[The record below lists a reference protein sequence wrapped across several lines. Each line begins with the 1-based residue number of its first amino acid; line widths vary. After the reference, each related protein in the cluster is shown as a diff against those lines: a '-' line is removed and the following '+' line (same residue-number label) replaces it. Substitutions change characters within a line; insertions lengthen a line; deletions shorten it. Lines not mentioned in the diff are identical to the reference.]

1 MEEDDYYSILGVAR
15 SASKDEIKRAFKE
28 KAKKHHPDKGGD
40 AEKFKAINEAYKV
53 LSDDE
58 LKTRYDRFGKQGM
71 EGVDLGGF
79 DFFDIFG
86 MSSSHANRR
95 SKDRLLDLEV
105 TMEEAYK
112 GVSVKFRFKRKVFT
126 GNATKCSH
134 CRGQGKIMERMTTNI
149 GIIQNLCVC
158 PSCAGTG
165 TDVKESQFQ
174 TQTEIINVAVPP
186 HCHAG
191 YQIVIPEKADEMPNR
206 QNGDLVLRIVIKEHE
221 VFRLLNDRDLLWPVR
236 IHPIEALTSFLRSC
250 VLPSDEE
257 VTVAHKPGAPFL
269 STIHQW
275 RVIPGKGLYDARR
288 ERGNLF
294 VMFEFEEFSFAEDD
308 RRVLAGLAGVS
319 LPPATAPDKS
329 EGVAVADLACCDPA
343 PIPSRQ
349 NQQQRQRHPH
359 QPPQFHHPFQNAHH
373 PNVQECRP
381 S

>member
-1 MEEDDYYSILGVAR
+1 MMEEDDYYGVLGVAR

-40 AEKFKAINEAYKV
+40 AERFKAINEAYKV

-58 LKTRYDRFGKQGM
+58 LRTRYDRFGKQGM

-86 MSSSHANRR
+86 MHPHAGGGGRR

-105 TMEEAYK
+105 TMEEAYR

-126 GNATKCSH
+126 GDATKCPH
-134 CRGQGKIMERMTTNI
+134 CRGQGKIMERMTTSI

-165 TDVKESQFQ
+165 TNVKESQFQ
-174 TQTEIINVAVPP
+174 TQTEVISVAVPP

-191 YQIVIPEKADEMPNR
+191 YQVVIPEKADEMPNM
-206 QNGDLVLRIVIKEHE
+206 QNGDLVLRIVIKEHD
-221 VFRLLNDRDLLWPVR
+221 VFRLLNGRDLLWPVR
-236 IHPIEALTSFLRSC
+236 IHPIEALTSFSRSC
-250 VLPSDEE
+250 VLPSGEE
-257 VTVAHKPGAPFL
+257 VVITHMPGKPFL

-275 RVIPGKGLYDARR
+275 RVIPDKGLYDARR

-294 VMFEFEEFSFAEDD
+294 IRFDFEEFSFAEKD

-319 LPPATAPDKS
+319 LPVSDSS
-329 EGVAVADLACCDPA
+329 EGVAVAGLACCDPA

-349 NQQQRQRHPH
+349 NQQQQQRHPH
-359 QPPQFHHPFQNAHH
+359 QPPQFHHP
-373 PNVQECRP
+373 NVQECRP